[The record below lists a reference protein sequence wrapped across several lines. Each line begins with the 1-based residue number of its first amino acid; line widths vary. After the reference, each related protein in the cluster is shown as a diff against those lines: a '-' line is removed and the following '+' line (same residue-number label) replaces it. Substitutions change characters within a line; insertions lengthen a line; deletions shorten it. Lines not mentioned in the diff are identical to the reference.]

1 MSNKMEKVV
10 ERCTIKQAIAH
21 SLYKVYKK
29 MHPDKNEEELFVQFY
44 YDMQKKKESP

>member
-21 SLYKVYKK
+21 SLYKVYK